1 MPTKTIRALNK
12 PLSKQKA
19 ETAEK
24 KVTAARP
31 KAAPARRTRTAAKP
45 AKAAPAEAA
54 APIQPEISWKRMDLH
69 LHTPASHDYEQPEK
83 GYLDI
88 LKQAERRGL
97 DMIAFTDHNTANG
110 YRNMTRE
117 IEDLELLERLGRIR
131 PDELG

>member
-1 MPTKTIRALNK
+1 
-12 PLSKQKA
+12 
-19 ETAEK
+19 
-24 KVTAARP
+24 
-31 KAAPARRTRTAAKP
+31 
-45 AKAAPAEAA
+45 
-54 APIQPEISWKRMDLH
+54 MDLH

-117 IEDLELLERLGRIR
+117 TWRRARATFDRAYGEFRDNLIAAWDRMED
-131 PDELG
+131 